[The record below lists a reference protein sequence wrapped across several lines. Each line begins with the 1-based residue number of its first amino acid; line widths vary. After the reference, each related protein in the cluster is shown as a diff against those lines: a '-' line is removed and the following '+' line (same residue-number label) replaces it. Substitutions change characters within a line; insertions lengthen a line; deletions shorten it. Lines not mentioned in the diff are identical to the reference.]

1 MSKKKLGRV
10 ILLAA
15 QKGGVNKTSTIINMS
30 SVSHYEGNKKLVVV
44 DLDVQRS
51 TLKWDQVF
59 RTSAVVKAVDSFFP
73 AVTDVPEGFTLETLL
88 EYLRPNFD
96 EIYLDTAGY
105 IGDKTGEAK
114 RILEE
119 AIPLA
124 DFIITPVRVGRFDVE
139 SAFETMEFINDVIEE
154 NGKNDITRVLLAS
167 DVRGGARTISY
178 LKNDLLSLRMDEFK
192 DTWTLLESY
201 IPSSTVVVKNI
212 DKGGSAFLPVRVT
225 PVITATISAYREMLN
240 IGGVKSREQ
249 SEKEILSGLTEKLAV
264 LRNNAKKETLESN
277 DSSDDEESGE

>member
-44 DLDVQRS
+44 DLDAQRS
-51 TLKWDQVF
+51 TLKWDADF
-59 RTSAVVKAVDSFFP
+59 RTSSVVKTVDAFFP
-73 AVTDVPEGFTLETLL
+73 AVTDIPEGYTLETLL

-105 IGDKTGEAK
+105 IGDKSGEAK
-114 RILEE
+114 RVLEE

-124 DFIITPVRVGRFDVE
+124 DFIITPVRVGRFDVV
-139 SAFETMEFINDVIEE
+139 SAFETMEFINDVLDEA
-154 NGKNDITRVLLAS
+154 GKKDVTRVLLAT
-167 DVRGGARTISY
+167 DVRGRDKSYDY
-178 LKNDLLSLRMDEFK
+178 LKDELLAERMDEFK
-192 DTWTLLESY
+192 DSWTLLKSY

-212 DKGGSAFLPVRVT
+212 DKGGSAFIPVRVNA
-225 PVITATISAYREMLN
+225 VITATISAYREMLN
-240 IGGVKSREQ
+240 VGGIKSREQ
-249 SEKEILSGLTEKLAV
+249 SEKEILANLTEKLAD
-264 LRNNAKKETLESN
+264 LRNQAKKDSTES
-277 DSSDDEESGE
+277 DESED